1 MSGRINATFAVTK
14 VRLDE
19 EGQVTQADTRG
30 DTVAGE
36 EPLEIRVGGQTLT
49 TTMRTPGHDVEL
61 AHGFLHSEGHI
72 EKVTDVHEARYCAG
86 ASVDGRNPYN
96 LLDVE
101 LTNPHALTLADL
113 RLTTTTSAC
122 GVCGTSSIEALMKQS
137 RYPIPQVPVDP
148 GVVAKLPG
156 ALKAEQKQFRKTGG
170 IHAAGA
176 FTLEGEPVVVRED
189 VGRHNAADKVIGH
202 LLMEGMLPA
211 SDLILVMSSRASFEL
226 VNKAAMAGFG
236 MLVAVSAAS
245 SLAVET
251 ARETG
256 MALVG
261 FARGDRFNLYSG
273 ELSRGT
279 LPGRS

>member
-19 EGQVTQADTRG
+19 NGQVTQVDTRG

-72 EKVTDVHEARYCAG
+72 EKVSDVREARYCAG

-101 LTNPHALTLADL
+101 LANPHALSLADL

-137 RYPIPQVPVDP
+137 RYEIPRVPVDP
-148 GVVAKLPG
+148 RVVAQLPD

-176 FTLEGEPVVVRED
+176 FTLDGEPIVVRED

-202 LLMEGMLPA
+202 LLMEDMLPA
-211 SDLILVMSSRASFEL
+211 SDLILVMSSRASYEL

-245 SLAVET
+245 SLAVES

-279 LPGRS
+279 LPGQN

>member
-1 MSGRINATFAVTK
+1 MSGRVNATFAVTK

-19 EGQVTQADTRG
+19 HGEVIQVDTRG

-72 EKVTDVHEARYCAG
+72 EQASDVTEARYCAG

-101 LTNPHALTLADL
+101 LANPHAISLADL

-122 GVCGTSSIEALMKQS
+122 GVCGTSSIQALMKQS
-137 RYPIPQVPVDP
+137 RYSIPQVPVDP

-279 LPGRS
+279 PPGQS

>member
-19 EGQVTQADTRG
+19 NGQVTQVDTRG

-72 EKVTDVHEARYCAG
+72 EKVSDVREARYCAG

-101 LTNPHALTLADL
+101 LANPHALSLADL

-137 RYPIPQVPVDP
+137 RYEIPRVPVDP
-148 GVVAKLPG
+148 RVVAQLPD

-176 FTLEGEPVVVRED
+176 FILDGEPIVVRED

-202 LLMEGMLPA
+202 LLMEDMLPA
-211 SDLILVMSSRASFEL
+211 SDLILVMSSRASYEL

-245 SLAVET
+245 SLAVES

-279 LPGRS
+279 LPGQN